1 MPGSSPSLGG
11 APYLSGVIY
20 SAEQLQQTLQRV
32 ADVAVAELPCC
43 DMAGIT
49 LIHGGIPET
58 TVFTHV
64 EAVEIDRTQYET
76 GVGPCLDAYRKS
88 ETFVITDIDTERR
101 WPPFTKT
108 AAAHGVRST
117 LSLPLRV
124 GADSIG
130 ALNLYSRS
138 VNGFEVDDAVAGVFA
153 AQAAV
158 LLENARAYWAAH
170 TLSEQLEEA
179 LKSRAVIEQAKGI
192 LIARHGYTDE
202 EAFQHLSRESQET
215 NTKLRDI
222 AQRTVTTARQ
232 SRDTDAEP
240 MDATKPAEQ

>member
-1 MPGSSPSLGG
+1 M
-11 APYLSGVIY
+11 
-20 SAEQLQQTLQRV
+20 
-32 ADVAVAELPCC
+32 
-43 DMAGIT
+43 
-49 LIHGGIPET
+49 
-58 TVFTHV
+58 
-64 EAVEIDRTQYET
+64 
-76 GVGPCLDAYRKS
+76 
-88 ETFVITDIDTERR
+88 ITDIDTERR

-222 AQRTVTTARQ
+222 AQRTVATARQ
-232 SRDTDAEP
+232 SRTADAEL
-240 MDATKPAEQ
+240 AGEEKRAGQ